1 MKSLNWFT
9 SILVLIGIL
18 ALIYSSTHLYI
29 NQFSIFLVMIAFIV
43 VLEIFAL
50 KLPSGDDFE
59 AGSIGIL
66 FVLLLF
72 DFGHAVLALTIGLI
86 VAFMKNY
93 NSFKIPWIRL
103 IANVGMYSISALAAY
118 FFWDMT
124 KGINL
129 ILSVILAAF
138 IYEFVNLLLLELIQ
152 KVMNKRELFTNM
164 RQQLAEL
171 IIPVVVY
178 SIVIPTL
185 LIQDTT
191 NETIMMVLYTL
202 FFLLIVIFFS
212 KEYLKQLSLRQSTS
226 KAFIQ
231 VLEGRITPSL
241 AGHGNRVAIICDTIL
256 EDLGYPKSKRHDL
269 VQAAL
274 IHDIGKVLLPSHIF
288 RKRGERTLSEERE
301 YNSHPEKAVEI
312 VKTMFQKDSYSN
324 WILFHHERWDG
335 KGFPKGLKGEEIPY
349 GSRIIALANELD
361 HILERH
367 DDSETVLKLLSEKSG
382 TILDTNLVAKIEL
395 HHIEIIVESI
405 QHLAVEKEN
414 VKPNEKTEIQ
424 LKSYDSYSSVGQ
436 SFFIQSENGKITLP
450 DAVQMKHPSLE
461 SFVDSLVDIAK
472 EHQQSV
478 HETYMKNDRTL
489 HVFVQEPKD
498 GEVSLFIHDLSP
510 FIEYR
515 NNLERDTLE
524 SFVKIIDTLT
534 DGKIVLHTSKAD
546 LDQRLGKWLAG
557 MPINTTSDVPKCRE
571 LSKEIISQYPTE
583 LMSMK
588 VQVSVTEAVTN
599 ILKHATGGNLSI
611 YVQDDK
617 LQFFISD
624 IGSGIPLHEIPKTI
638 LVSGYSSKRSLG
650 QGFKVITTYSDSVE
664 IYTSS
669 EGTNLL
675 MEYKLKEEE
684 SSDIN

>member
-18 ALIYSSTHLYI
+18 ALIYSSTHLDI
-29 NQFSIFLVMIAFIV
+29 DQLSIFLVMIMFIV
-43 VLEIFAL
+43 ILEIFAL

-72 DFGHAVLALTIGLI
+72 DFGHTVLALTIGLI

-93 NSFKIPWIRL
+93 NSVKIPWIRL
-103 IANVGMYSISALAAY
+103 IANVGMYSISALVAY

-129 ILSVILAAF
+129 ILSVVLTAF
-138 IYEFVNLLLLELIQ
+138 LYEFVNLLLLEIIQ
-152 KVMNKRELFTNM
+152 KVMNKRELFTNL

-171 IIPVVVY
+171 IIPVIVY

-191 NETIMMVLYTL
+191 NEIIILVLYTL

-226 KAFIQ
+226 KSFIQ
-231 VLEGRITPSL
+231 VLERRITPSL
-241 AGHGNRVAIICDTIL
+241 AGHGNRVAIICETLL
-256 EDLGYPKSKRHDL
+256 EDLGYPKRKRHDL
-269 VQAAL
+269 VQAAM

-301 YNSHPEKAVEI
+301 YHSHPEKAVEI
-312 VKTMFQKDSYSN
+312 VKTMFQKDSFSN
-324 WILFHHERWDG
+324 WILYHHERWDG

-361 HILERH
+361 HILARH
-367 DDSETVLKLLSEKSG
+367 DDSETILKLLGEKSG
-382 TILDTNLVAKIEL
+382 TILDPKLVGKIDMS
-395 HHIEIIVESI
+395 HIEMIVESI
-405 QHLAVEKEN
+405 RHLVVPKEN
-414 VKPNEKTEIQ
+414 VESNEKTEIQ
-424 LKSYDSYSSVGQ
+424 VKSYDSYSSVGE
-436 SFFIQSENGKITLP
+436 SYFLHSVNGKVALP
-450 DAVQMKHPSLE
+450 SHVLLEEPSLQ

-472 EHQQSV
+472 EHQQTV
-478 HETYMKNDRTL
+478 HETFIKNNRTL
-489 HVFVQEPKD
+489 HVYVEEPKD

-524 SFVKIIDTLT
+524 SFVEIIDTLT
-534 DGKIVLHTSKAD
+534 DGKIVLHTAKTD
-546 LDQRLGKWLAG
+546 LDERLGIWLSG
-557 MPINTTSDVPKCRE
+557 MPIHTTSDVPKCRE
-571 LSKEIISQYPTE
+571 LTKEIIKQYPTE

-599 ILKHATGGNLSI
+599 ILKHASGGNLSI
-611 YVQDDK
+611 YVKNDK

-650 QGFKVITTYSDSVE
+650 QGFKVITTFSDGVE
-664 IYTSS
+664 IYTSPD
-669 EGTNLL
+669 GTNLL
-675 MEYKLKEEE
+675 MEYKLKQEE
-684 SSDIN
+684 SSDIC